1 MMAHYSFPES
11 LRNGILCLQNVD
23 EVEEENDAIIP
34 VIYEDND
41 ETDEEVD
48 AMDTESDG
56 AEMEPE
62 NLSGVS
68 DFEDME

>member
-1 MMAHYSFPES
+1 MMAHYSFPET
-11 LRNGILCLQNVD
+11 LRNDALSVQNID
-23 EVEEENDAIIP
+23 EVEEKNDAVVP

-41 ETDEEVD
+41 ESDEEVD

-56 AEMEPE
+56 PEQEPE
-62 NLSGVS
+62 NLSSIS